1 MTVNAIKIGDP
12 KLWTASSP
20 VVKFGTTEL
29 TQLIEKMRDTMTT
42 FNGVGLAAPQIGY
55 NDRVIIF
62 GFDENPRYPNEKPVP
77 FTVLINPSFEPISE
91 EKNSGWEGCLS
102 IPGLRGK
109 VDRYTEIKYFGY
121 DLTGKQIKGTASHFH
136 ARVIQHECDHL
147 DGILFLQRLIDLK
160 QLYHEDVDKNII
172 QL

>member
-121 DLTGKQIKGTASHFH
+121 DLTGKQIKGTASRFH